1 MTHTLIVMMKGNSV
15 IVQPNRKSQGSIYI
29 PRHLCSRSHSWF
41 LFWNIR
47 VSVTLT
53 LQHDPSCLHSTCKPT
68 WVSQEKEKFP
78 APSLSCSSLLFS
90 ESVYTIGTSSLSIH
104 YPLESSTTTILWRVW
119 GRASPGPLRQCL
131 LTFPIP
137 SFLAFCLQTG
147 HCWKQVHLMNNCFIN
162 NEKKWISKMD

>member
-78 APSLSCSSLLFS
+78 APSLSCSSPCLVKASIPSGLLLFPS
-90 ESVYTIGTSSLSIH
+90 TIHWNLPPPPFCGGCEVGLALDLSCSACCHSLFLLFWLSVFKQANLLKTSPSH
-104 YPLESSTTTILWRVW
+104 E
-119 GRASPGPLRQCL
+119 QL
-131 LTFPIP
+131 LY
-137 SFLAFCLQTG
+137 
-147 HCWKQVHLMNNCFIN
+147 K
-162 NEKKWISKMD
+162 